1 MSTTFAVRIVQ
12 IQVAKHDTRFGIWHF
27 LALRRSPTEMV
38 FPNIWQPVTGSIEA
52 DETPQKT
59 AFRELRE
66 ETGLHVSELWVL
78 PFVGSYFDSVRNVV
92 NFVPCF
98 GAIVGDD
105 AVIELSDEHCAYA
118 WVSLE
123 EMRQR
128 FVIPSHIEA
137 GEHFY
142 RSILRPLEQSEI
154 PVFMRSYQH

>member
-1 MSTTFAVRIVQ
+1 MTTTFAVRI
-12 IQVAKHDTRFGIWHF
+12 IQVQVAQYDTNARIWRF
-27 LALRRSPTEMV
+27 LALRRSPSETV
-38 FPNIWQPVTGSIEA
+38 FPHIWQSVTGSIEE
-52 DETPQKT
+52 DETPQTT

-78 PFVGSYFDSVRNVV
+78 PFVGNYFDSVRNIV

-105 AVIELSDEHCAYA
+105 ALVELSHEHCDYA
-118 WVSLE
+118 WISLE

-142 RSILRPLEQSEI
+142 RSILRPLEQGET
-154 PVFMRSYQH
+154 PVFMRSWQ